1 MTTKISGYQDLSNWR
16 TCNVSLRIVPAQIN
30 YHEPTRQ
37 VPIEAQRKAL
47 ARAIYKARRMRM
59 AILPEDVGGP
69 GWDIL
74 IDLFLN
80 GASIIKQACIA
91 ADIPATTALRYIAY
105 LEQQFLIARKPDPN
119 DSRKVWINLTKLGR
133 QKVEAALD
141 AKRTLLEAALL
152 GPDCA

>member
-1 MTTKISGYQDLSNWR
+1 
-16 TCNVSLRIVPAQIN
+16 
-30 YHEPTRQ
+30 
-37 VPIEAQRKAL
+37 
-47 ARAIYKARRMRM
+47 MRM